1 MEDISVAVHA
11 SDDEDLLEHM
21 VVVPPAQPLPWEIVQ
36 DEPDSKSVDSTPY
49 KPMLEAVAS
58 RDIEHLRELID
69 HWDINAVGEIQ
80 IEDEPMPV
88 ECTPLA
94 LASRLGFLDVVRL
107 LLEYDDI
114 SIDGPQYTNGS
125 TPLILASQYGHLPVV
140 MTLLLHPVD
149 VDAVNQAHETALWT
163 ACNQGQFDVVVALL
177 EHETE
182 QVPDANGVVPMA
194 IAARH
199 GFVDIVRLMSGDGA
213 NHTFVA
219 SSAQEAVGHGHIDL
233 INMLLETSAVTPDA
247 AMLEIALSNHQF
259 KTANYL
265 VEKLSEGS
273 YNLLFENKLVLEL
286 IAPSLSRNAAQALLM
301 QDLPVNPNTQVKI
314 NHNYSWTTFL
324 DAKTPV
330 PQTLRLE
337 MVQSIAKLVPGTAWC
352 HVLAFE
358 QDRRGRTALEITDDK
373 TQKFLKD
380 QVYFSGRF
388 ELGKTIQVTPT
399 SVLIEAIDHDLYEEI
414 FGKDLDKEALLA
426 YGHRLGLSEAVQA
439 LVGEIENGNY
449 DVKKELI
456 GQLGSARVTLKC
468 IQRQE
473 DYEAEQA
480 VRHSLNEQFV
490 VDLWS
495 ALTTNVDSWMAPDAT
510 INLGL
515 YPYVLVC
522 PPIRRTLDKVNVS
535 PVLVEHVVEALTHL
549 HSQGLVHTDVCGRNL
564 FELDNGRVV
573 LGNLEATVPVGAIVP
588 SSSLEAPFLA
598 PEYSSNPKETLAK
611 PAMDAWALGMWI
623 YNGRRP
629 VCTTDVLEA
638 NSPLH
643 ALVMRLLVVDP
654 SKRSLQTDDT
664 PPIEEPVKIHEVAV
678 LELTEM
684 QSVASLKQSILRG
697 LIVPGTD
704 LRVPTSFILLSMDLS
719 SSQSHVVEDD
729 QIALAMERT
738 LSLLKYL
745 MRAVRQ
751 NRSVGGSAL
760 PAAWLDK
767 TVYLHAIDEVQGVS
781 SWHAS
786 VRFETN
792 SEVFARFL
800 VASMPF
806 LQSGIQLLRPSKSNE
821 NEVVASR
828 IRQAQETARI
838 FDLDVLVW
846 AMQAHGSTATN
857 ANVRAAAIEQ
867 LDRLIQ
873 VKTLVQGMGRLYDP
887 STGMVLW
894 TCELAISAWQSKKE
908 DERDIVSTARMSP
921 QQMFIA
927 WTRQPSPPRRHSQPT
942 RMTFSDEMW
951 WPFFRPNSSSSSS
964 TTSHDLE
971 RTCECTIS

>member
-273 YNLLFENKLVLEL
+273 YNLL
-286 IAPSLSRNAAQALLM
+286 ISLCLTLLM

-426 YGHRLGLSEAVQA
+426 YGHRLGLSERS
-439 LVGEIENGNY
+439 LE
-449 DVKKELI
+449 K
-456 GQLGSARVTLKC
+456 LKMA
-468 IQRQE
+468 ITI
-473 DYEAEQA
+473 
-480 VRHSLNEQFV
+480 LNEQFV